1 MVNRAQRRAMKQMT
15 GTPPSEDGARDP
27 GRRLNRALVL
37 AWEGKCDCRVCRILQ
52 KEATQIFGPYSE
64 DGDDDDDD

>member
-1 MVNRAQRRAMKQMT
+1 MVNRAQRRAMKQVA

-37 AWEGKCDCRVCRILQ
+37 AWQGNCDCRVCKILK
-52 KEATQIFGPYSE
+52 KEGTLIFGPDDE